1 MIETPV
7 LIVGGG
13 PVGLTLAAELGWRGV
28 GCTLLETRTAPTEH
42 PKATLL
48 GARSMEYFRRWGITD
63 DIYRAALPPE
73 VNYFITFSSRLAGH
87 ELYRITSPSI
97 RQTIE
102 RTPEVMARWRELQW
116 SPFYKT
122 QIGQQALEPVL
133 WRFAEQQSAV
143 CLRHGWRFDA
153 FTEDTE
159 GVTATATELSSGR
172 TEQIRS
178 RWLIACDGGT
188 SSIRRALGI
197 RYNGRGKMRANV
209 SFYFRSREFLA
220 IHGKGL
226 GNLYFVFA
234 PDSFGVFTAIDGAE
248 LWSFQYYF
256 LDHSKSTDSIDAKEV
271 LTRAVGR
278 PFEFELQA
286 TTHWH
291 HHQSVARRWR
301 SEAGRVFLAGD
312 AAHLFVPTGGVGMNT
327 GIGDAI
333 DLGWKLAAVEQG
345 QGGPGLLESYEIER
359 KPIAVRN
366 SVVSANNSDK
376 IDMVMDEVPPEID
389 EDGPAGEAARARIV
403 PRIRWMSRQFNSA
416 GLHLGYRYVDSPV
429 ILSDGT
435 PEPPDDPSQVVP
447 STWPG
452 ARAPHAWLEADQSL
466 RGRSTLDWY
475 GRGWVLVH
483 GSQIEAARAT
493 SQSLALIQAFESRGV
508 SIEIRALPGEAQDRL
523 YERTWVL
530 VRPDGHV
537 AWRADHLPDHADRIA
552 ATVLGFE
559 PTLGIP
565 RSSAD
570 DSRMSARTDYT
581 CQPDSAHPDIA
592 STNNTGDRR

>member
-1 MIETPV
+1 MIEVPV
-7 LIVGGG
+7 LIAGGG
-13 PVGLTLAAELGWRGV
+13 PVGLTLAGELGWRGID
-28 GCTLLETRTAPTEH
+28 CALLETRTEPTAH

-102 RTPEVMARWRELQW
+102 RPPEVMARWRELQW

-133 WRFAEQQSAV
+133 WRFAQQQAGV
-143 CLRHGWRFDA
+143 ELRHGWRFDR
-153 FTEDTE
+153 FEEDE
-159 GVTATATELSSGR
+159 DGVTSTATELATGR

-178 RWLIACDGGT
+178 RWLVACDGGT
-188 SSIRRALGI
+188 SAIRRALGI

-209 SFYFRSREFLA
+209 SFYFRSREFLT

-226 GNLYFVFA
+226 GNLYFTFA
-234 PDSFGVFTAIDGAE
+234 PDSFGVFTAIDGVE

-256 LDHSKSTDSIDAKEV
+256 LDHSKSTDSIDAREV

-278 PFEFELQA
+278 PFEFELHA

-291 HHQSVARRWR
+291 HHQSVARQWR
-301 SEAGRVFLAGD
+301 SNGGRVFLAGD

-333 DLGWKLAAVEQG
+333 DLGWKLAAVERG
-345 QGGPGLLESYEIER
+345 QGGQLLLDSYEIER

-376 IDMVMDEVPPEID
+376 IDMVMDEVPSEID
-389 EDGPAGEAARARIV
+389 EDSPQGEAARARLI

-429 ILSDGT
+429 IVADGS
-435 PEPPDDPSQVVP
+435 PEPPDDPAQVVP

-452 ARAPHAWLEADQSL
+452 SRAPHAWLSADQGL
-466 RGRSTLDWY
+466 RGQSTLDWF
-475 GRGWVLVH
+475 GRDWTLVH
-483 GSQIEAARAT
+483 ASTVESSAARA
-493 SQSLALIQAFESRGV
+493 SSAAFASAFSRRG
-508 SIEIRALPGEAQDRL
+508 IAIGLKALPGTLHDRL
-523 YERTWVL
+523 FERHWIL

-537 AWRADHLPDHADRIA
+537 AWRSDQLPAEAARLAD
-552 ATVLGFE
+552 TVLGFNA
-559 PTLGIP
+559 PT
-565 RSSAD
+565 
-570 DSRMSARTDYT
+570 
-581 CQPDSAHPDIA
+581 A
-592 STNNTGDRR
+592 SQR

>member
-13 PVGLTLAAELGWRGV
+13 PVGLSLAGELGWRGLP
-28 GCTLLETRTAPTEH
+28 CTLLESRTAPTEH

-48 GARSMEYFRRWGITD
+48 GARSMEYFRRWGITN

-102 RTPEVMARWRELQW
+102 RPPEVMARWRELQW

-133 WRFAEQQSAV
+133 WRFAQSQTGV
-143 CLRHGWRFDA
+143 SLRHGWRFDS
-153 FTEDTE
+153 FEEDE
-159 GVTATATELSSGR
+159 VGVTSVATDLSSGATHR
-172 TEQIRS
+172 LRS
-178 RWLIACDGGT
+178 RWLVACDGGT

-209 SFYFRSREFLA
+209 SFYFRSKEFLA

-256 LDHSKSTDSIDAKEV
+256 LDHARSTEAIDAHEV

-278 PFEFELQA
+278 PFQFELCA
-286 TTHWH
+286 STHWH
-291 HHQSVARRWR
+291 HHQSVARQWR
-301 SEAGRVFLAGD
+301 SPGGRVFLAGD
-312 AAHLFVPTGGVGMNT
+312 SAHLFVPTGGVGMNT
-327 GIGDAI
+327 GIGDAM
-333 DLGWKLAAVEQG
+333 DLGWKLAAFEAG
-345 QGGPGLLESYEIER
+345 QAGERLLDSYEIER

-389 EDGPAGEAARARIV
+389 ENSPAGEQARARII

-429 ILSDGT
+429 VIADGS
-435 PEPPDDPSQVVP
+435 PEPPDDPAQVVP

-452 ARAPHAWLEADQSL
+452 SRAPHAWLTEEQSL
-466 RGRSTLDWY
+466 RGTSTLDWF
-475 GRGWVLVH
+475 GRDWVLVRASDTPADHACQPQEAINAAFHQH
-483 GSQIEAARAT
+483 GIVLRH
-493 SQSLALIQAFESRGV
+493 
-508 SIEIRALPGEAQDRL
+508 RALPGPAHDRL
-523 YERTWVL
+523 YERRWVL

-537 AWRADHLPDHADRIA
+537 AWRGDALPETAASLIA
-552 ATVLGFE
+552 QVLGHS
-559 PTLGIP
+559 PL
-565 RSSAD
+565 
-570 DSRMSARTDYT
+570 
-581 CQPDSAHPDIA
+581 Q
-592 STNNTGDRR
+592 